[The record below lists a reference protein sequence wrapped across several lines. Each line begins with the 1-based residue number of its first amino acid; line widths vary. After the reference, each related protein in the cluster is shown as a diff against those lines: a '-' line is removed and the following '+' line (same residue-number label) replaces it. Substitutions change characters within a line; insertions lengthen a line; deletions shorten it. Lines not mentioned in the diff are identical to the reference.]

1 MFSKSS
7 HRKQDK
13 DRLRTGR
20 RSGLNAPTHE
30 YCQRY
35 GMQNNIPLENLFM
48 DNDGMNSFATIFR
61 YVWPY
66 VGPDGSFGLPFNAL
80 FEADTMNYI
89 YADRASPTDDI
100 NAALNRL
107 LR

>member
-1 MFSKSS
+1 
-7 HRKQDK
+7 
-13 DRLRTGR
+13 
-20 RSGLNAPTHE
+20 
-30 YCQRY
+30 
-35 GMQNNIPLENLFM
+35 M